1 MQDTLK
7 FLSAKKVSELL
18 DISETSAYRIVK
30 KMNDELKKQGKIVI
44 PGKISKR
51 YFEEKT
57 YI

>member
-7 FLSAKKVSELL
+7 FLSAKKVSEIL

>member
-1 MQDTLK
+1 MHDTLK
-7 FLSAKKVSELL
+7 FLTAKKVSEIL